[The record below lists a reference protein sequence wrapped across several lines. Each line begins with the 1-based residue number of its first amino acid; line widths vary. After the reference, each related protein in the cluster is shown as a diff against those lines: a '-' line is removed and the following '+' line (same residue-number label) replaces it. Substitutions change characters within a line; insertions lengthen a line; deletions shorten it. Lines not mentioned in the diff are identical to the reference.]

1 MDRKII
7 LIAGICLLLALSG
20 CAQQKA
26 RKLTPTPTPTATT
39 KPATPAKTP
48 VKAIELFKTANSCS
62 MCHDGLRDAK
72 GHDVSIVSD
81 WRETMMAH
89 SAVDPF
95 WQAKVSSEV
104 ERNPEL
110 SSVIQ
115 AKCAACHMPMAYT
128 QAKVNGEKELILGEG
143 FLNPNN
149 PLHALAMNG
158 VSCTLCHQIEGKNL
172 GNESSFS
179 GGYIIDLTT
188 PKPNRLIYGPFVPQR
203 PFMMINDVGYKPV
216 YSKHITESALCAV
229 CHTLYTP
236 YVNSSGKVA
245 GMFPEQMPFL
255 ELLHSS
261 VNESCQ
267 DCHMPQTSNV
277 RISSMPRNPAMLRPR
292 SIFFEHRFLGG
303 NVPMLTLMELNTGA
317 KRDLSML
324 KRAVKLSIV
333 SDTVSDGKIKVVVKV
348 ENLAGHK
355 FPTGFPS
362 RRAWIHFKVV
372 DSSEK
377 TIFDSGKCING
388 KIAFADDKAYEPHH
402 DIITNQT
409 QVQIYESVMEDT
421 EGHVTYTLLR
431 GAKYI
436 KDNRLL
442 PRGFDKSTAPA
453 CIAVYGKARNDS
465 NFVGGSD
472 EVTYIVNATG
482 KAPYRVYVS
491 MMYQPVSYHFLQD
504 LKKDNTMLERKF
516 LQSFERVNETVC
528 IASVNCTVG

>member
-48 VKAIELFKTANSCS
+48 LKAIELFKTANSCS

-104 ERNPEL
+104 KRNPEL

-158 VSCTLCHQIEGKNL
+158 VSCTLCYQIEDKNL

-188 PKPNRLIYGPFVPQR
+188 PKPNRLTYGPFVPQR
-203 PFMMINDVGYKPV
+203 AFMMINDGLQASVLKAHNRV
-216 YSKHITESALCAV
+216 CTLC
-229 CHTLYTP
+229 CLPHSLHTIR
-236 YVNSSGKVA
+236 
-245 GMFPEQMPFL
+245 QL
-255 ELLHSS
+255 ERQG
-261 VNESCQ
+261 C
-267 DCHMPQTSNV
+267 
-277 RISSMPRNPAMLRPR
+277 
-292 SIFFEHRFLGG
+292 G
-303 NVPMLTLMELNTGA
+303 NV
-317 KRDLSML
+317 
-324 KRAVKLSIV
+324 
-333 SDTVSDGKIKVVVKV
+333 
-348 ENLAGHK
+348 
-355 FPTGFPS
+355 S
-362 RRAWIHFKVV
+362 R
-372 DSSEK
+372 
-377 TIFDSGKCING
+377 
-388 KIAFADDKAYEPHH
+388 
-402 DIITNQT
+402 TN
-409 QVQIYESVMEDT
+409 
-421 EGHVTYTLLR
+421 
-431 GAKYI
+431 A
-436 KDNRLL
+436 L
-442 PRGFDKSTAPA
+442 P
-453 CIAVYGKARNDS
+453 
-465 NFVGGSD
+465 
-472 EVTYIVNATG
+472 
-482 KAPYRVYVS
+482 
-491 MMYQPVSYHFLQD
+491 
-504 LKKDNTMLERKF
+504 
-516 LQSFERVNETVC
+516 
-528 IASVNCTVG
+528 